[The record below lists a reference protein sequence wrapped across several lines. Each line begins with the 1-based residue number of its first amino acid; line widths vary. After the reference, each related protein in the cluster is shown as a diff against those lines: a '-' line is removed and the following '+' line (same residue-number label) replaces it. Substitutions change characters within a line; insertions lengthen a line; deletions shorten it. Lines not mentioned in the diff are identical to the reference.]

1 MRVHVVSDVHGNVDA
16 LARAG
21 EGADA
26 LVVLGDLLDFVDY
39 HDHSKGIL
47 GQVFGAEKVAVF
59 AELRRGQR
67 SAPLAAYAR
76 SLWTDLDNAADVV
89 EEAIRDQYAKLFG
102 AMTAPTYA
110 TPGNV
115 DVPALWPEFAGNG
128 IHVLDGQ
135 TAQVGD
141 LVFGFVGGALLA
153 PGATLRRT
161 GVWVPYLRTRAD
173 FDGSVA
179 ALGPVDVLC
188 SHIPPSVPELSYDV
202 VARRAEQSSTA
213 LLAAIHRDRPR
224 WSLFGHVH
232 QPLVTRMRIGRTE
245 CVNVGHFKR
254 TGAPYV
260 LRW

>member
-1 MRVHVVSDVHGNVDA
+1 
-16 LARAG
+16 
-21 EGADA
+21 
-26 LVVLGDLLDFVDY
+26 
-39 HDHSKGIL
+39 
-47 GQVFGAEKVAVF
+47 
-59 AELRRGQR
+59 
-67 SAPLAAYAR
+67 
-76 SLWTDLDNAADVV
+76 
-89 EEAIRDQYAKLFG
+89 RDQYAKLFG

-135 TAQVGD
+135 TVPVGG
-141 LVFGFVGGALLA
+141 LVFGFVGGALLS

-161 GVWVPYLRTRAD
+161 GVWRPYLRTRED
-173 FDGSVA
+173 FDASVA

-202 VARRAEQSSTA
+202 VARRPELSSTA
-213 LLAAIHRDRPR
+213 LLGAIHRYRPR

-232 QPLVTRMRIGRTE
+232 QPLAARMRIGRTE